1 MHGVQ
6 AVAVESRR
14 TSDYWLRILTQTQGA
29 PSSPEAMPLHTP
41 KADPKMQGRTHTG
54 SSCHPLL
61 TTSLTAKWGAG
72 KESRPRSLGEIVR
85 VGWSCPPEE
94 EEVKCLALV
103 IRAFPSYQE
112 FHIINKSQVQSS
124 KVGVGNG
131 SRKVNVL

>member
-1 MHGVQ
+1 MLNPTNPPREDTDLDGLEARSFKPGPKSSVHGVQ

-61 TTSLTAKWGAG
+61 TTSLTG
-72 KESRPRSLGEIVR
+72 
-85 VGWSCPPEE
+85 
-94 EEVKCLALV
+94 
-103 IRAFPSYQE
+103 
-112 FHIINKSQVQSS
+112 
-124 KVGVGNG
+124 
-131 SRKVNVL
+131 